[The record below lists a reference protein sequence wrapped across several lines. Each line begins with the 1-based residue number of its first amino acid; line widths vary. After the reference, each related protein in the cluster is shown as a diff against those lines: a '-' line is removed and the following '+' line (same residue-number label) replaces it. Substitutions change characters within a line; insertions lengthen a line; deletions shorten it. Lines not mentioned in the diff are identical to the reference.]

1 MAEFNPDAYLAS
13 IQPKS
18 APKDGFDPD
27 AYLKSMQTKTEE
39 PETPKVKMD
48 DFPRFKEESGHKFYP
63 TSGVSTGILSGLS
76 GLQGVLKPIAG
87 ALQWANIN
95 KPMEALEKNANY
107 AKSSVPTTLGVNPA
121 SAAETVGEIAPSLA
135 IPETLGTKIPQV
147 ANAIAKSPALKYAI
161 PSAIQGLGGQVTD
174 TANKSYMDIL
184 GEKIADLG
192 ESTALGVAGGKV
204 GQMLT
209 NPQVSARLQQLK
221 DMGMTKFTPG
231 QLASNFPMIGEGIQ
245 NFEKKLTSLPIA
257 GSVIGK
263 GIQNSFEDFNK
274 AVGNKVLS
282 NLGLKLTKDAPV
294 GNKMI
299 ETIGKKISD
308 AYDGFLQN
316 ASFSD
321 AIHPVLGQRTSE
333 HLSNLADSAMAKLV
347 PGQQKMMAND
357 IATNVTGHI
366 QNEKVMSG
374 DQYREV
380 EKYLSNKSNDF
391 YSQGMDGL
399 GNAYRT
405 VLSGLRQELK
415 DQNPL
420 VAKQLEQAHKAF
432 REFQPLEV
440 AASRRGADEGVFTP
454 DQFKSAVQQV
464 AGKKNVAKGQGMM
477 MPESQAA
484 SDVLGTSVPNS
495 GTADRLAAMLSLK
508 GLAEGA
514 GHFKTGFAPLIG
526 SALMYNEPAMK
537 AMTKIATERPNVV
550 RKLEPV
556 VTGALSRIGAN
567 QGSQP

>member
-76 GLQGVLKPIAG
+76 GLQGVLKPLAG
-87 ALQWANIN
+87 ALEWANIRS
-95 KPMEALEKNANY
+95 PMEALEKNANY

-121 SAAETVGEIAPSLA
+121 SAMETVGEIAPSLA

>member
-27 AYLKSMQTKTEE
+27 AYLKSIQTKTEE
-39 PETPKVKMD
+39 PEPPKVKMD

-76 GLQGVLKPIAG
+76 GLQGVLKPLAG
-87 ALQWANIN
+87 ALEWANIRS
-95 KPMEALEKNANY
+95 PMEALEKNANY

-121 SAAETVGEIAPSLA
+121 SAMETVGEIAPSLA
-135 IPETLGTKIPQV
+135 IPETLGAKIPQV
-147 ANAIAKSPALKYAI
+147 ANAISKMPSLRYLA
-161 PSAIQGLGGQVTD
+161 PSAVQGLGGQVTD